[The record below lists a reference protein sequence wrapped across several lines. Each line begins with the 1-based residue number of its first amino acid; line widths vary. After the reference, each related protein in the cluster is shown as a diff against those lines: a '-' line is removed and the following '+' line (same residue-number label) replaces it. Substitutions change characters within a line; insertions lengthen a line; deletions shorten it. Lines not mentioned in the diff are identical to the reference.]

1 MRNTEMICRNY
12 IYRVKGGHRGYV
24 CELTGKHLFWNQQS
38 CPDHVETAKSYW
50 SDHKEDKPK

>member
-1 MRNTEMICRNY
+1 MICRNC
-12 IYRVKGGHRGYV
+12 IYRVKSAHRGYI
-24 CELTGKHLFWNQQS
+24 CEKTGLHTYWNIRS